1 MSEWEPSTII
11 GQRARAG
18 GSGPRANV
26 ARTQG
31 QINSARRQGLVLSVD
46 KKYGTTNVKGD
57 SEGQRLTKVD
67 RETDIIKPKKMDP
80 EVGKAISRVRT
91 EKKLSQ
97 KDLATKVNE
106 KPTVINDYEA
116 GRAIP
121 NQQVLGKLERAL
133 GVKLRGKSIGEPLGG
148 PKKK

>member
-1 MSEWEPSTII
+1 MSDWEANTII
-11 GQRARAG
+11 GSKARRGA
-18 GSGPRANV
+18 SGPRATV
-26 ARTQG
+26 TKSQG
-31 QINSARRQGLVLSVD
+31 QINAARRQGLVVSVD
-46 KKYGTTNVKGD
+46 KKYGSTNVKGD

-67 RETDIIKPKKMDP
+67 RETDIIKPKKLDAN
-80 EVGKAISRVRT
+80 VGKAISRVRT

-97 KDLATKVNE
+97 KELATKINE

-133 GVKLRGKSIGEPLGG
+133 GVKLRGKNIGEPLGG

>member
-1 MSEWEPSTII
+1 MSDWDTNTII

-26 ARTQG
+26 ARTTG
-31 QINSARRQGLVLSVD
+31 QINAARRQGLVLSVD
-46 KKYGTTNVKGD
+46 KKYGSSNTKGD

-67 RETDIIKPKKMDP
+67 RETDIVKPKKLDP
-80 EVGKAISRVRT
+80 IVGKTIARIRT
-91 EKKLSQ
+91 EKNLSQ
-97 KDLATKVNE
+97 KDLATKINE
-106 KPTVINDYEA
+106 KPTVINDYESA
-116 GRAIP
+116 RASP

-133 GVKLRGKSIGEPLGG
+133 GVKLRGKDIGQPLFG

>member
-1 MSEWEPSTII
+1 M
-11 GQRARAG
+11 
-18 GSGPRANV
+18 